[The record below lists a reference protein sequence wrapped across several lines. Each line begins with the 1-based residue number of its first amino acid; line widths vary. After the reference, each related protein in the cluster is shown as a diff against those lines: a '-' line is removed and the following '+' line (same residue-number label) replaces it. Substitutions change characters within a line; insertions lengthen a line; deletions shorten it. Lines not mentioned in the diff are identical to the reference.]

1 MATYEYRCALCG
13 GLQEINKPMGS
24 DFNPVCCGISMERL
38 WNATPTIFKTDGF
51 YKTGG

>member
-13 GLQEINKPMGS
+13 GVQEVSKPMGS
-24 DFNPVCCGISMERL
+24 DFLPVCCGISMERI
-38 WNATPTIFKTDGF
+38 WNATPTIFKTGGF